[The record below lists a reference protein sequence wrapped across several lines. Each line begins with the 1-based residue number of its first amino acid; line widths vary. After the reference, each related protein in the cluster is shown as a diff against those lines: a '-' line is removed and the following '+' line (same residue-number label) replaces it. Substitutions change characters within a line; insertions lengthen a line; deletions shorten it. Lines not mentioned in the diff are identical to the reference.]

1 VLRNTEDGWKPPD
14 LEETLRVCE
23 SNIRL
28 NDVPV
33 GLNMDTLAD
42 QVRCAIASCGHCS
55 SPKLQENKIVFACA
69 DTILERNRPQ
79 TERGGPDPPMNL
91 WSENCIRV
99 RGYNFHIKLR
109 RNQAREWRVASR
121 RGIQTHT
128 DIHTHTHYT
137 HTYTYTCTTCRKQA
151 SLHPHPFAAAPMLIE
166 LIGSMHQA
174 KRSSMDDVDWAVGG
188 NFSMAAQKTLQSE
201 LRQRTYWR
209 ESLENIL
216 DSLLFTT
223 GVLMLVVIDVCQL
236 LLYQFLLPQNA
247 DGSEPIPQRVLTVT
261 VLGLFWVE
269 LTMRQIAKGGRFYR
283 EGWNL
288 FDLFVIYGS
297 CVVMV
302 TRYSLEGFGAKDV
315 NVDDFQNINLLRI
328 ISRVAIGMRVRCL
341 HTARTHSQTYTAYY
355 IYIYVCVYIFS
366 VCILKNI
373 FNL

>member
-1 VLRNTEDGWKPPD
+1 MLFSAVLRNTEDGWKPPD

-33 GLNMDTLAD
+33 GLNMETLAD
-42 QVRCAIASCGHCS
+42 QVRRAIAASGPCS
-55 SPKLQENKIVFACA
+55 SPMLQESKKIVSAYM
-69 DTILERNRPQ
+69 DTIFTLYCVG
-79 TERGGPDPPMNL
+79 T
-91 WSENCIRV
+91 
-99 RGYNFHIKLR
+99 R
-109 RNQAREWRVASR
+109 RESDVSR
-121 RGIQTHT
+121 REEEYRRTQTYA
-128 DIHTHTHYT
+128 YT
-137 HTYTYTCTTCRKQA
+137 LHIAHCTYTTCRKQA
-151 SLHPHPFAAAPMLIE
+151 NLHPHPFAAAPILIE

-188 NFSMAAQKTLQSE
+188 NFSMASEKTLHSD

-302 TRYSLEGFGAKDV
+302 TRYSLEGFGTNDV

-328 ISRVAIGMRVRCL
+328 ISRVAIGMRVRCV
-341 HTARTHSQTYTAYY
+341 HIARMHSQTYIA
-355 IYIYVCVYIFS
+355 
-366 VCILKNI
+366 
-373 FNL
+373 